1 MDKKVTGIV
10 AYITIIGWLIAFLAG
25 DKEGGK
31 FHLNQALVLN
41 LASLINGWVLSRILG
56 LIPILGGIISWVI
69 SIVIFVF
76 IIYCKIYKSNS
87 LSCSHLVDPYNIMNP
102 QDDENQY
109 KSTYTHNNPF
119 FWMLYAKE
127 HTIENCCYYYAQYEP
142 SNPYCEE
149 IYNCAYYDNSHTE
162 K

>member
-1 MDKKVTGIV
+1 MGNYNVNFIAQKCGKESTMDKKVTGIV

-76 IIYCKIYKSNS
+76 IIIGLVYACQGQDKEVPLFGAIKILK
-87 LSCSHLVDPYNIMNP
+87 
-102 QDDENQY
+102 
-109 KSTYTHNNPF
+109 
-119 FWMLYAKE
+119 
-127 HTIENCCYYYAQYEP
+127 
-142 SNPYCEE
+142 
-149 IYNCAYYDNSHTE
+149 
-162 K
+162 